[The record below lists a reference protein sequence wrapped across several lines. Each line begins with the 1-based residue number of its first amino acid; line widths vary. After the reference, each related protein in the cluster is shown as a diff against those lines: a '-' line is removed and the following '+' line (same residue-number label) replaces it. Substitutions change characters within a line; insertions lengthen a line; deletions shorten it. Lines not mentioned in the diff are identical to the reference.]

1 MEAKN
6 AIMQERRE
14 EWVQSVN
21 EFKQE
26 MMNYFDSQ
34 DKLKLTDQ
42 AKQTIYE
49 QFFTQVRATMNSQNL
64 DDLNE
69 LSRDY
74 ILK

>member
-1 MEAKN
+1 MIN
-6 AIMQERRE
+6 
-14 EWVQSVN
+14 W
-21 EFKQE
+21 
-26 MMNYFDSQ
+26 FDSQ

-49 QFFTQVRATMNSQNL
+49 QFFAAVRGTMNGQNL